1 MYMNY
6 FIHSMYLL
14 IDALIMSCRGC
25 NDDDRSAIL
34 LNRKIVCSFHNIEL
48 LKKTR
53 NNGIYIRRP
62 NMEAK
67 NTLLKTCHW
76 YKNIFIILYMK

>member
-48 LKKTR
+48 LKKNVIMEFISGDQTWKR
-53 NNGIYIRRP
+53 RIR
-62 NMEAK
+62 
-67 NTLLKTCHW
+67 
-76 YKNIFIILYMK
+76 F